1 MFANRQWFNFFIRRC
16 EELAKRS
23 NDWSKQK
30 LDNFLKDGRG
40 KGEGK
45 DYKPW
50 LTIQD
55 FPSMGRCSRLLGW
68 KSKRVHQ
75 LFSDIETRF
84 FYLME
89 WEDSVVDIRECFPLL
104 DLNEELSDTD
114 DLRLD
119 IFKDKESGEPYVLTT
134 SFLITLN
141 ENGKLRYVARSVKLS
156 SELDKKVS
164 IEKYEILRRY
174 WKIKGIDWGIVTQN
188 EISKTKAKNIEWIHS
203 SLYST
208 EQRGF
213 LDTEIVELEELLI
226 DSIFKSDQAIR
237 LIMISFDKD
246 YNLENGSAL
255 FLFKHMIATKKIAVN
270 MDKEID
276 INAIGKDVIL
286 EIRNRLER
294 YLSVN
299 S

>member
-50 LTIQD
+50 FTIQD

-104 DLNEELSDTD
+104 DLDEELSDTD

-119 IFKDKESGEPYVLTT
+119 IFKDKEAMLKSVYKDNT
-134 SFLITLN
+134 
-141 ENGKLRYVARSVKLS
+141 KLHLANSQ
-156 SELDKKVS
+156 LDKS
-164 IEKYEILRRY
+164 IQEYMTGVRSIY
-174 WKIKGIDWGIVTQN
+174 IQG
-188 EISKTKAKNIEWIHS
+188 H
-203 SLYST
+203 Y
-208 EQRGF
+208 
-213 LDTEIVELEELLI
+213 LI
-226 DSIFKSDQAIR
+226 DAYIFASGLKSTDD
-237 LIMISFDKD
+237 L
-246 YNLENGSAL
+246 
-255 FLFKHMIATKKIAVN
+255 
-270 MDKEID
+270 
-276 INAIGKDVIL
+276 
-286 EIRNRLER
+286 
-294 YLSVN
+294 
-299 S
+299 